1 MGVLMEVPTR
11 VLTMMSKQSRE
22 ESQSCRLELSCGPD
36 QGTSPSPSQ
45 SERRDLFETSVSFSI
60 VRHPFERL
68 VSAFQDKIVDQSD
81 GWYANRVKY
90 LKVEYVGVS
99 FAHFAEMILDKS
111 VKVC

>member
-81 GWYANRVKY
+81 KFYTRVVHQIRDTYGEVTFANFVQ
-90 LKVEYVGVS
+90 
-99 FAHFAEMILDKS
+99 FIL
-111 VKVC
+111 